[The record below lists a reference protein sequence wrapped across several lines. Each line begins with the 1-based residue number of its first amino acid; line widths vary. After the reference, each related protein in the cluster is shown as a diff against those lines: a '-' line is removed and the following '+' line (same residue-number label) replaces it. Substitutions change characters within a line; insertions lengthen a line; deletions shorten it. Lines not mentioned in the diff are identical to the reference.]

1 MTAPASI
8 HLLTDQDVEDL
19 RRFEWANRQFFESRI
34 NARPPAYYE
43 DGGVEAAVAEAL
55 RDVAQD
61 RGYQYLIR
69 DGAGRLVGRVNLS
82 HVRRQH
88 FHSCEL
94 GYRIGEAENGK
105 GYASQAVRLVL
116 AQALGPLGLM
126 RVEARARADNVGSV
140 RVLQRNGFVQ
150 FGRSLRS
157 FEIGGA
163 WFDVLCFEAHA
174 GARAS
179 AA

>member
-1 MTAPASI
+1 MMATPSI
-8 HLLTDQDVEDL
+8 HLVTERDIEDV
-19 RRFEWANRQFFESRI
+19 RRFEFANRSFFESRI
-34 NARPPAYYE
+34 NARPAPYYE

-55 RDVAQD
+55 RDAAQD
-61 RGYQYLIR
+61 RAYQYLIR
-69 DGAGRLVGRVNLS
+69 SAEGALVGRVNLS

-105 GYASQAVRLVL
+105 GYASQAVKLVL
-116 AQALGPLGLM
+116 AEALGPLGLM
-126 RVEARARADNVGSV
+126 RVEARAREDNIGSV
-140 RVLQRNGFVQ
+140 RVLERNGFVQ

-174 GARAS
+174 GAARAH
-179 AA
+179 A

>member
-1 MTAPASI
+1 MTASSSI
-8 HLLTDQDVEDL
+8 HLISEQDVEDL
-19 RRFEWANRQFFESRI
+19 RRFEVANRKFFESRI
-34 NARPPAYYE
+34 NARPAAYYE

-55 RDVAQD
+55 QDVAKD

-69 DGAGRLVGRVNLS
+69 DAAGHLVGRVNLS

-94 GYRIGEAENGK
+94 GYRIGESENGK
-105 GYASQAVRLVL
+105 GYASQAVKLVL

-126 RVEARARADNVGSV
+126 RVEARARADNIGSV

-157 FEIGGA
+157 FEIGGE

-174 GARAS
+174 VPVGS
-179 AA
+179 